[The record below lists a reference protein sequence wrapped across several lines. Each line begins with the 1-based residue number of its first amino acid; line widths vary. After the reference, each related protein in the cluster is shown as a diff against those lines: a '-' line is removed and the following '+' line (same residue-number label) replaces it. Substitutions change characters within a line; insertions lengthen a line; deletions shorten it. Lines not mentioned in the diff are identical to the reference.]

1 MKKFVFRPQV
11 VLDRARDEEEQALQ
25 QMAGVQRELVEK
37 DQEIARVADEH
48 TTTLRAMTAA
58 QQQTFEVEDI
68 QRQRLHIDALNHLQ
82 MKLQD
87 ERALIQQRL
96 DAARE
101 ALIEAMR
108 KRQVLEKL
116 RETHY
121 TAYQKETQKQELQ
134 IMEDVKLPRL
144 ARERMENAM

>member
-48 TTTLRAMTAA
+48 TSTLQAMTAA

-82 MKLQD
+82 VKLRD

-144 ARERMENAM
+144 ARDRMENAM

>member
-11 VLDRARDEEEQALQ
+11 VLDRAREEEERLLQ
-25 QMAGVQRELVEK
+25 QMAAVQHEMVVKDREL
-37 DQEIARVADEH
+37 ARVKDER
-48 TTTLRAMTAA
+48 TATLQSMAAA
-58 QQQTFEVEDI
+58 QQQTFDVEDL
-68 QRQRLHIDALNHLQ
+68 QRQRLHIDALDHLQ
-82 MKLQD
+82 VKLQD
-87 ERALIQQRL
+87 ERALIEQRL

-101 ALIEAMR
+101 ALVEGMR
-108 KRQVLEKL
+108 RRQVLEKL

-121 TAYQKETQKQELQ
+121 TAYMKEMEKQELQ